1 MKILL
6 TGGKGMLGRTLVR
19 ELGGDFEVIAT
30 DLPEADITDEKAID
44 AVIAQHAP
52 EAVIHC
58 AAMTAVDKCETE
70 RDLAFR
76 LNARG
81 SANVA
86 AHNERI
92 HVQNKYIRKVNDFIY
107 FASAEPEKDE

>member
-1 MKILL
+1 MEEFANFVAEKCPDAILAYNL
-6 TGGKGMLGRTLVR
+6 DGG
-19 ELGGDFEVIAT
+19 
-30 DLPEADITDEKAID
+30 
-44 AVIAQHAP
+44 
-52 EAVIHC
+52 
-58 AAMTAVDKCETE
+58 
-70 RDLAFR
+70 
-76 LNARG
+76 G